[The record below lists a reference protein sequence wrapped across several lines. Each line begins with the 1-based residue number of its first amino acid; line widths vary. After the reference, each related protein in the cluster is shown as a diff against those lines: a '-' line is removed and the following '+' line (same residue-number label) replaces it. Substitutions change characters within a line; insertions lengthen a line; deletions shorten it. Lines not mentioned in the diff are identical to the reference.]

1 MNSNVHADRALCGSH
16 ALPFHKKLQSTAL
29 QGAGKQGKNDVH

>member
-1 MNSNVHADRALCGSH
+1 MCTLIARSVVLM
-16 ALPFHKKLQSTAL
+16 LPPFHKKLQSTAL